1 MKRREVE
8 LERDYDRLLEMQ
20 RLSWAI
26 NFPDYGFNA
35 DAFRVS
41 LRSGVRRHEVYVY
54 EEDDEMVGWL
64 WLDTTSSST
73 SGHIKHIQVEQAH
86 WGRGVGRRILEDA
99 IAMCLD
105 AGLRAL
111 TLNVTKSN
119 ERAMN
124 LYAHMGF
131 VVMDEDRARQRMRL
145 DLHRRGRPGGHPDNV
160 GGNDHRG
167 DAEMR
172 NRPDAA
178 NPPRR
183 RRRPFLR

>member
-86 WGRGVGRRILEDA
+86 WGRA
-99 IAMCLD
+99 WA
-105 AGLRAL
+105 
-111 TLNVTKSN
+111 S
-119 ERAMN
+119 
-124 LYAHMGF
+124 Y
-131 VVMDEDRARQRMRL
+131 
-145 DLHRRGRPGGHPDNV
+145 PGGCDRHVSGCGVARSDTQCDQVQRAGDEPLRPHGV
-160 GGNDHRG
+160 RRHGRGSGPTAYAAGFAQAWSAGRASGQCGRKRPSGGCG
-167 DAEMR
+167 DAES
-172 NRPDAA
+172 P
-178 NPPRR
+178 
-183 RRRPFLR
+183 